1 MIGTLVNSRTNEE
14 FEIEDSPTTVGRH
27 EANMIRLRGFAI
39 SRFHA
44 EIGAT
49 AQGTPYLEDMGSTY
63 GTYVNGHKVEG
74 RVSLHD
80 GDEVLMGVSSGF
92 PNGEYGFV
100 FHKAAAGSKTTA
112 KRPKKTP
119 TRHAVRE
126 GTAKLDKTADAYVLQ
141 LDGIFRRK
149 ECDSLA
155 SEVLDMMQR
164 SPGNVVL
171 ELSCV
176 EYMNSYG
183 LGMLVRLSQDVEL
196 ESAKLALAGAHGLVL
211 KLFQTVG
218 LDRKLGSYPTVE
230 GALEAL
236 GYDRSPAE

>member
-1 MIGTLVNSRTNEE
+1 VIGTFVNSRTNQE
-14 FEIEDSPTTVGRH
+14 FQLEDSPTTVGRH

-44 EIGAT
+44 EVGQT
-49 AQGTPYLEDMGSTY
+49 PEGTPYLEDMGSTY

-92 PNGEYGFV
+92 PNGEYGFI
-100 FHKAAAGSKTTA
+100 FRKPPAGAATTA
-112 KRPKKTP
+112 KQRKKPP
-119 TRHAVRE
+119 TRHQVRE
-126 GTAKLDKTADAYVLQ
+126 GTAKLNKSDDAYVFH

-155 SEVLDMMQR
+155 SEVMGLVGTDPR
-164 SPGNVVL
+164 DVVL
-171 ELSCV
+171 ELSRV

-183 LGMLVRLSQDVEL
+183 LGMLVRLSQDVES
-196 ESAKLALAGAHGLVL
+196 EEAKVAIAGAQGLVL

-218 LDRKLGSYPTVE
+218 LDRKLGSYPTVDD
-230 GALEAL
+230 AVKAL
-236 GYDRSPAE
+236 GQQG

>member
-14 FEIEDSPTTVGRH
+14 FQLDDSPTTVGRH
-27 EANMIRLRGFAI
+27 EANTVRLRGFAI

-44 EIGAT
+44 EVGQT
-49 AQGTPYLEDMGSTY
+49 PEGTPYLEDMGSTY

-80 GDEVLMGVSSGF
+80 GDEILMGVSSGF
-92 PNGEYGFV
+92 PNGEYGFI
-100 FHKAAAGSKTTA
+100 FRNPPAGAETTPQ
-112 KRPKKTP
+112 KRKKPP
-119 TRHAVRE
+119 TRHQVRE
-126 GTAKLDKTADAYVLQ
+126 GTVKFDKSTDAYVFH

-155 SEVLDMMQR
+155 SEVMNLVKSDPR
-164 SPGNVVL
+164 DVVL
-171 ELSCV
+171 ELSRV

-183 LGMLVRLSQDVEL
+183 LGMLVRLSQDVEA
-196 ESAKLALAGAHGLVL
+196 EDAKVAIASAQGLVL

-218 LDRKLGSYPTVE
+218 LDRKLGSYPTVDD
-230 GALEAL
+230 AVKAL
-236 GYDRSPAE
+236 GEEG